1 MTCLKQSFETISGQ
15 LLASEL
21 LLELALQRGS
31 LIYLLEWIDMALCA
45 SCGKQDDKN
54 TSAKITASVFLK
66 AMSKMRSS
74 AEGDGLDGKS
84 WYNLASD
91 ESGKILLYQAAMC
104 LMEEV
109 CILPLG

>member
-1 MTCLKQSFETISGQ
+1 

-54 TSAKITASVFLK
+54 PTGAKITASVFLK
-66 AMSKMRSS
+66 ALSKMRST
-74 AEGDGLDGKS
+74 AGGDGLDGKP
-84 WYNLASD
+84 WYNLTSD
-91 ESGKILLYQAAMC
+91 EHGNILLYQAAMC

-109 CILPLG
+109 FICWNYVKTCK

>member
-1 MTCLKQSFETISGQ
+1 MIVAGQ

-45 SCGKQDDKN
+45 SCGRKDKCMI
-54 TSAKITASVFLK
+54 TSTVFFN
-66 AMSKMRSS
+66 AMLKMRSTAGGDAPDS
-74 AEGDGLDGKS
+74 KPWLNLPAE
-84 WYNLASD
+84 
-91 ESGKILLYQAAMC
+91 EEGKILLYRAAMC

-109 CILPLG
+109 HYPHVLHSHSSFR